1 MILHYKEE
9 RQMPIVFSESSN
21 LANTIY
27 GKCEAPVRM
36 FL

>member
-1 MILHYKEE
+1 MS
-9 RQMPIVFSESSN
+9 IVFSESSN

-36 FL
+36 FLEGG